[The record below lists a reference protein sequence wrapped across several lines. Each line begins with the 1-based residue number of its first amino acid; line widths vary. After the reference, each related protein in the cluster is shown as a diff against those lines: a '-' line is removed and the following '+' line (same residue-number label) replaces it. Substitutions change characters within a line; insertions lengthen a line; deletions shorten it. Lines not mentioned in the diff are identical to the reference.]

1 MREIEFAKRLHRFL
15 KLLQTGAL
23 QGLDRFTANTKNL
36 GDFLHLEPRKLKT
49 YDFLCTMRQICHLT
63 LQTTIQLDYSVFV
76 VVFKITAAP
85 PYMVED
91 ERINHFFVPYFV
103 KKGILCRYKKERNGG
118 RHIVEPVPPLPK
130 PDHSILNNVLHK
142 ICIRQ
147 IFERK
152 TPQNQSILFEKRSET
167 FYTTFT
173 DSIYIKVKMQN
184 LYVASRSV

>member
-76 VVFKITAAP
+76 VIFKILLP
-85 PYMVED
+85 PIWLRMNESTTFLCLISSK
-91 ERINHFFVPYFV
+91 RAFFVV
-103 KKGILCRYKKERNGG
+103 TKRKEMAEDILSNLYR
-118 RHIVEPVPPLPK
+118 L
-130 PDHSILNNVLHK
+130 S
-142 ICIRQ
+142 
-147 IFERK
+147 
-152 TPQNQSILFEKRSET
+152 
-167 FYTTFT
+167 
-173 DSIYIKVKMQN
+173 QN
-184 LYVASRSV
+184 LTIAS